1 MRRLSVKI
9 TSNAKTLSSFSGLHV
24 FADLFH
30 KFELQALVH
39 SYLPKK
45 KRNSGWKSSEKLY
58 AGVLGFV
65 AGANCLDDFDWL
77 GSDPLFHDMTRS
89 PSSVTMGKFLR
100 AFSPRQIEQVRNSLP
115 ALALKQRLWLEPKL
129 HKIVFRMDAT
139 THEQY
144 GEKMEGVEYNYKNI
158 KCLSSQTLFDDKGF
172 CYGFNLRAGAVHTSV
187 GAIEMMENAFNVVPK
202 DVKKYL
208 VADSGYASLDIYNH
222 LITKQTHFAICLG
235 EKAWGSLLTKY
246 GNKIT
251 WRKTRLKF
259 FKSNKCEIG
268 SCLYPLKGLAEKKSH
283 LRVVF
288 IRTKI
293 KNPVKGDNHP
303 YLYYAIVTDLSSA
316 EMNDEHIIRFYR
328 KRAII
333 ENNIKDLKQGMD
345 FYHFPCQSLK
355 ANNVWG
361 LMGIMAYNLMRLT
374 SFTISKNGCFTQTVR
389 KKIVMIAGELVK
401 HARYLEIRLS
411 DYLAKEVNK
420 LKMILCRL
428 HFEIDKDRLRPFSTE

>member
-1 MRRLSVKI
+1 
-9 TSNAKTLSSFSGLHV
+9 
-24 FADLFH
+24 
-30 KFELQALVH
+30 
-39 SYLPKK
+39 
-45 KRNSGWKSSEKLY
+45 
-58 AGVLGFV
+58 
-65 AGANCLDDFDWL
+65 
-77 GSDPLFHDMTRS
+77 
-89 PSSVTMGKFLR
+89 
-100 AFSPRQIEQVRNSLP
+100 
-115 ALALKQRLWLEPKL
+115 
-129 HKIVFRMDAT
+129 
-139 THEQY
+139 
-144 GEKMEGVEYNYKNI
+144 
-158 KCLSSQTLFDDKGF
+158 
-172 CYGFNLRAGAVHTSV
+172 
-187 GAIEMMENAFNVVPK
+187 MMENAFNVVPK

-208 VADSGYASLDIYNH
+208 VTDSGYASLDIYNH
-222 LITKQTHFAICLG
+222 LITKQVHFAICLG
-235 EKAWGSLLTKY
+235 EKVWGSLLKKY

-288 IRTKI
+288 IRTKNQ
-293 KNPVKGDNHP
+293 KPKKGDNHP

-374 SFTISKNGCFTQTVR
+374 SFTISKNGCFIQTVR
-389 KKIVMIAGELVK
+389 KKIVTIAGELVK

-411 DYLAKEVNK
+411 DYLAKEVNR
-420 LKMILCRL
+420 LKMILCSS
-428 HFEIDKDRLRPFSTE
+428 FFSVDLGRFALLLE